1 MSALDWVISVGAV
14 VAMFAQGWWFARAQK
29 TTEDYFVGG
38 RGMNWL
44 AVGLSMF
51 AATFSPL
58 SFVGLK
64 TVDASMFEQKLTVRM
79 KVRNPN
85 PMELPVNGLDVD
97 IELADEPFAQGV
109 SAREFVVPANGEAEF
124 DMNVTANAA
133 NALLK
138 ILGGD
143 IKSDT
148 IDYRVKGKLS
158 TRLGMLRT
166 IPFDERGTLP
176 LADILGRARKGG

>member
-1 MSALDWVISVGAV
+1 MRRALPTLLLALAIAACVGIPRTLQTPEV
-14 VAMFAQGWWFARAQK
+14 
-29 TTEDYFVGG
+29 
-38 RGMNWL
+38 
-44 AVGLSMF
+44 
-51 AATFSPL
+51 

-133 NALLK
+133 NALLMW
-138 ILGGD
+138 IYPLPRMPRPDHVGIAIAPDAVVVFHDGD
-143 IKSDT
+143 TFTVLPELSAPPT
-148 IDYRVKGKLS
+148 APGAVRV
-158 TRLGMLRT
+158 
-166 IPFDERGTLP
+166 P
-176 LADILGRARKGG
+176 LENTTP